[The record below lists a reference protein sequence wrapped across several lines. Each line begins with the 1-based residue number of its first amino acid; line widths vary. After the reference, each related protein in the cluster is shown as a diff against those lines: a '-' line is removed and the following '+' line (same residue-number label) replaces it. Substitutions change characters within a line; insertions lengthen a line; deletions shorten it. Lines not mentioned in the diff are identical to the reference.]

1 MRLFR
6 KGIMKYCFRTVRL
19 GLVLFLAVPMMVLAA
34 SAPTVSVGEM
44 ARIVAGLQ
52 ADPAGFEPE
61 ARAMFPAFAH
71 DVTAQW
77 TSYREKIGMPMANW
91 ACTDI
96 DSKEGETIF
105 YPFSGPDLSSV
116 NQLYPLAG
124 RYIMVAMQRAGLP
137 PALDKQPPRELKR
150 ILQAYRNRWRFFA
163 RTGFYRTN
171 DLEDFASRHE
181 VTVSVTS
188 QLMAFAARLGYEV
201 ESVEPVQIS
210 ADGKD
215 LVRVSEDPAL
225 ASSWNSVRLTVVKNG
240 RRVLIDYIR
249 MDLSD
254 GVIVKHPANK
264 AFIDQVSRNRTLVK
278 AASHLLQ
285 MSYFQVLRNDI
296 LKNAPSV
303 IQDETG
309 IEYAALAREFKT
321 RLYGKFV
328 KPHTLFQTSMQTSLA
343 LAYQNVHDAKPLTFR
358 LGYDKTAGSSVVV
371 AARGELAAVPARNC
385 GGAQ

>member
-1 MRLFR
+1 ME
-6 KGIMKYCFRTVRL
+6 YCSRFVRVWFCF
-19 GLVLFLAVPMMVLAA
+19 VLMLAGAALAA
-34 SAPTVSVGEM
+34 ESPRIPVGEM

-52 ADPAGFEPE
+52 ADPAGFDPA
-61 ARAMFPAFAH
+61 ARALFPAFAR

-77 TSYREKIGMPMANW
+77 TSYREKIGLPMAAW
-91 ACTDI
+91 ACGEI

-137 PALDKQPPRELKR
+137 PALERQTPNELKR
-150 ILQAYRNRWRFFA
+150 TLSAYRDRWRFFA

-171 DLEDFASRHE
+171 DLEDFASRRE
-181 VTVSVTS
+181 ILVSVTS
-188 QLMAFAARLGYEV
+188 QLMAFASRLGYEV
-201 ESVEPVQIS
+201 EAVEPVQIS
-210 ADGKD
+210 PDGKD
-215 LVRVSEDPAL
+215 LVRVTEDITNVA
-225 ASSWNSVRLTVVKNG
+225 SWNSARLTLNKNG
-240 RRVLIDYIR
+240 RRVIIDYIR

-264 AFIDQVSRNRTLVK
+264 AFIEQASANRTLVK

-285 MSYFQVLRNDI
+285 RPYFTILRNYI

-309 IEYAALAREFKT
+309 IEYAALAGAFKT
-321 RLYGKFV
+321 RLYGSFV
-328 KPHTLFQTSMQTSLA
+328 KPHNLFQTSMQTSLA
-343 LAYQNVHDAKPLTFR
+343 KAYQEAHDVKPLSFR

-371 AARGELAAVPARNC
+371 AGRGGVVAPPPRNC
-385 GGAQ
+385 AAQ

>member
-1 MRLFR
+1 MGYCSRLVQFW
-6 KGIMKYCFRTVRL
+6 ICS
-19 GLVLFLAVPMMVLAA
+19 VLMLTGAALAA
-34 SAPTVSVGEM
+34 ETPRLPAGEM

-52 ADPAGFEPE
+52 PDPAGFDPA
-61 ARAMFPAFAH
+61 ARALFPAFSR

-77 TSYREKIGMPMANW
+77 TSYREKIGLPMANW
-91 ACTDI
+91 ACAEI
-96 DSKEGETIF
+96 DSKEGETVF

-137 PALDKQPPRELKR
+137 PALERQAPNELKR
-150 ILQAYRNRWRFFA
+150 TLQAYRDRWRFFA

-171 DLEDFASRHE
+171 DLEDFASRRE
-181 VTVSVTS
+181 ILVSATS
-188 QLMAFAARLGYEV
+188 QLMAFAARLGYDV
-201 ESVEPVQIS
+201 EAVEPVQIS
-210 ADGKD
+210 PDGKD
-215 LVRVSEDPAL
+215 LVRVTEDINNVA
-225 ASSWNSVRLTVVKNG
+225 SWNSARLTLNKNG
-240 RRVLIDYIR
+240 RRVIIDYIR

-264 AFIDQVSRNRTLVK
+264 AFIEQASANRTLVK

-285 MSYFQVLRNDI
+285 RPYFTILRNYI

-309 IEYAALAREFKT
+309 IEYSALAGAFKT
-321 RLYGKFV
+321 RLYGSFV
-328 KPHTLFQTSMQTSLA
+328 KPHNLFQTSMQTSLA
-343 LAYQNVHDAKPLTFR
+343 KAYQEAHDAKPLAFR

-371 AARGELAAVPARNC
+371 AGRGGVVTPPPRTC
-385 GGAQ
+385 SAQ

>member
-1 MRLFR
+1 M
-6 KGIMKYCFRTVRL
+6 GYCSRILRVWFC
-19 GLVLFLAVPMMVLAA
+19 LFLIMSGAAIAAAAPQVP
-34 SAPTVSVGEM
+34 VGEM

-52 ADPAGFEPE
+52 PDPAGFEPA
-61 ARAMFPAFAH
+61 ARTQFPAFAR
-71 DVTAQW
+71 DVSTQW
-77 TSYREKIGMPMANW
+77 DSYREKIGVPMANW
-91 ACTDI
+91 AC
-96 DSKEGETIF
+96 SEVESNAGETIF

-137 PALDKQPPRELKR
+137 PSLDRQAPHDLKR
-150 ILQAYRNRWRFFA
+150 ILSAYRDRWRFFA

-171 DLEDFASRHE
+171 DLEDFASRRE
-181 VTVSVTS
+181 ITVSVTS

-210 ADGKD
+210 PDGKD
-215 LVRVSEDPAL
+215 LVRVTEDISQVSA
-225 ASSWNSVRLTVVKNG
+225 WNSARLTLVKNG
-240 RRVLIDYIR
+240 RRVLLDYVR

-264 AFIDQVSRNRTLVK
+264 AFIEQASANRTLVK

-285 MSYFQVLRNDI
+285 RSYFTILRSAI

-309 IEYAALAREFKT
+309 IEYAALAGVFKT
-321 RLYGKFV
+321 KLYGSFV
-328 KPHTLFQTSMQTSLA
+328 KPHNLFQTSMQKSLA
-343 LAYQNVHDAKPLTFR
+343 LAYQNARDVKPLSFR

-371 AARGELAAVPARNC
+371 ASRGGVPAAPARAC

>member
-1 MRLFR
+1 M
-6 KGIMKYCFRTVRL
+6 GYCSRFIR
-19 GLVLFLAVPMMVLAA
+19 GWFCFVLMLPGTVLAA
-34 SAPTVSVGEM
+34 DAPQVVAGEM

-52 ADPAGFEPE
+52 PDPAGFDPA
-61 ARAMFPAFAH
+61 ARALFPAFAR

-77 TSYREKIGMPMANW
+77 TSYREKIGLPMANW
-91 ACTDI
+91 ACGEI

-137 PALDKQPPRELKR
+137 PALERQTPNELKR
-150 ILQAYRNRWRFFA
+150 TLSAYRDRWRFFA

-171 DLEDFASRHE
+171 DLEDFASRRE
-181 VTVSVTS
+181 ILVSVTS
-188 QLMAFAARLGYEV
+188 QLMAFASRLGYDV

-210 ADGKD
+210 PDGKD
-215 LVRVSEDPAL
+215 LVRVTEDITNVA
-225 ASSWNSVRLTVVKNG
+225 AWNSARLTLNKNG
-240 RRVLIDYIR
+240 RRVIIDYIR

-254 GVIVKHPANK
+254 GVIVKHPSHK
-264 AFIDQVSRNRTLVK
+264 AFIEQASGNRTLVK

-285 MSYFQVLRNDI
+285 RPYFTILRNYI

-309 IEYAALAREFKT
+309 IEYSALAGAFKT
-321 RLYGKFV
+321 RLYGSFV
-328 KPHTLFQTSMQTSLA
+328 KPHNLFQTSMQTSLA
-343 LAYQNVHDAKPLTFR
+343 KAYQEARDVKPLAFR

-371 AARGELAAVPARNC
+371 AARGGVVTPPPRNC
-385 GGAQ
+385 AAQ